1 MKAKVRVNAM
11 KDAAVLSKDQE
22 HMQARMRRKHGA
34 GRLEKNL
41 VRLDTA
47 ALPVAA

>member
-1 MKAKVRVNAM
+1 MKSKVRVNAM
-11 KDAAVLSKDQE
+11 RDAVALSKDQE
-22 HMQARMRRKHGA
+22 RMQARMRRKHGP

>member
-11 KDAAVLSKDQE
+11 SAAVLSKDQE
-22 HMQARMRRKHGA
+22 HMQAHMRRNHGA

>member
-11 KDAAVLSKDQE
+11 SAAVLSKDQE
-22 HMQARMRRKHGA
+22 HMQARMRRKRGA